1 VEQEAQNRNSRRDK
15 SVTRSLQQLGHLLK
29 SERERAGLTV
39 RQLAEA
45 AGLVPS
51 TVSRLET
58 SFIATPRPDHLQK
71 LAQALGID
79 VEELY
84 AAAGYLTEGALPELK
99 PYLRAK
105 YGVTDEMASRIEGYV
120 EALRETNQ
128 QPGKEGQHDARDEA
142 PVAHWRRC
150 ESKCPSVPCP
160 GTKCDRC
167 STARP
172 RGY

>member
-1 VEQEAQNRNSRRDK
+1 LHFWNNGRKLKISRRDK
-15 SVTRSLQQLGHLLK
+15 SVTSNLQQLGDLLK

-58 SFIATPRPDHLQK
+58 GFIPTPRPDSLQK

-84 AAAGYLTEGALPELK
+84 AAAGYLTPGSLPELR
-99 PYLRAK
+99 PYLRTK
-105 YGVTDEMASRIEGYV
+105 YGLTDEQANQIEGYMQ
-120 EALRETNQ
+120 ALRHTNRP
-128 QPGKEGQHDARDEA
+128 PGKEGQHGRRDEA
-142 PVAHWRRC
+142 P
-150 ESKCPSVPCP
+150 
-160 GTKCDRC
+160 
-167 STARP
+167 
-172 RGY
+172 